1 MFSTWTPKLVEP
13 VRWLIII
20 GIAATLAQTV
30 LFVISGP
37 QSSESARPAVRTPD
51 NTPARSANTS
61 INAIVS
67 RNLFGVVDADVA
79 QVAAPTTETRLPL
92 TLQGVFVGD
101 QPETS
106 AAIISQNN
114 RAGELYVVGAVV
126 PGNAELME
134 VHPDHVVLRRAGNLE
149 TLTFPEVTAALV
161 PGGNADAGG
170 TFSTDRVAASVSG
183 FDSDYDDGYDE
194 DEAEFA
200 EESGLL
206 QSGFNSG
213 SAPLST
219 PREFV
224 DSYRERLDQ
233 DPQGAL
239 ADLGIAPV
247 SVDGSQ
253 GYRLGNLA
261 QSPYLSQTGLQPGD
275 IVLSVN
281 GSPVGNIQQD
291 RQQIDSIL
299 DQGTARLEV
308 QRGTRRFF
316 VTTSLKQ

>member
-1 MFSTWTPKLVEP
+1 MFSTWTPRLVEP

-37 QSSESARPAVRTPD
+37 QSSESARPAVRTAD
-51 NTPARSANTS
+51 NTPARPTDTS

-67 RNLFGVVDADVA
+67 RNLFGVVDADVVTA
-79 QVAAPTTETRLPL
+79 AAPTTETRLPL

-114 RAGELYVVGAVV
+114 RDGELYVVGAVV

-170 TFSTDRVAASVSG
+170 SFSSDRAA
-183 FDSDYDDGYDE
+183 DDFSSLDGGYDE
-194 DEAEFA
+194 DYDTDAEEYA

-206 QSGFNSG
+206 QSGFSSSSG
-213 SAPLST
+213 PVST

-239 ADLGIAPV
+239 AELGIAPV

-291 RQQIDSIL
+291 RAQIDSIL

-316 VTTSLKQ
+316 VTASLKQ

>member
-1 MFSTWTPKLVEP
+1 LFSTWTSKLVEP
-13 VRWLIII
+13 VRWLIVI
-20 GIAATLAQTV
+20 GIAATLAQSV

-37 QSSESARPAVRTPD
+37 QGSESARPVQRSTDAVATR
-51 NTPARSANTS
+51 PAATS

-67 RNLFGVVDADVA
+67 RNLFGAVEAGA
-79 QVAAPTTETRLPL
+79 LTTAAPTRETRLPL
-92 TLQGVFVGD
+92 ELRGVFVGD
-101 QPETS
+101 EPEDS
-106 AAIISQNN
+106 AAIIAQSGKN
-114 RAGELYVVGAVV
+114 GELFAIGAVV

-149 TLTFPEVTAALV
+149 TLTFPDEKTALV
-161 PGGNADAGG
+161 PDSADDRADDTSAGSLDNS
-170 TFSTDRVAASVSG
+170 FAS
-183 FDSDYDDGYDE
+183 YDDDE
-194 DEAEFA
+194 LEAG
-200 EESGLL
+200 EESGML
-206 QSGFNSG
+206 QTNPGSNIGSNG
-213 SAPLST
+213 SALTT

-224 DSYRERLDQ
+224 DSYREKLDE
-233 DPQGAL
+233 DPQAVL

-299 DQGTARLEV
+299 NQGTARLEV

-316 VTTSLKQ
+316 VTASLKQ